1 MPVSSEA
8 WRAGELG
15 TQNLCWTLSLRRRLL
30 TLETTQSICL
40 ESLAEPDANCDYSL
54 HSLIMDRTNTIHL
67 TCLQVLFFAA
77 QVSACYS
84 MCRSKNRYII
94 RTRIEILTVPEPR

>member
-15 TQNLCWTLSLRRRLL
+15 TQKLCWTLSSRRRLL
-30 TLETTQSICL
+30 TLEPTQSICL

-67 TCLQVLFFAA
+67 TCFTSALFHCTSICMLLR
-77 QVSACYS
+77 VSF
-84 MCRSKNRYII
+84 K
-94 RTRIEILTVPEPR
+94 E